1 MEALLISINKR
12 TFVVCERDE
21 RVDEGRGRNAAGRS
35 GRGEAVSGGDHPQ
48 DHEGDRRPG
57 QVQEDLR
64 QGMLSLHRRKYKHN
78 FSDLYYKLLCLKAPR
93 AGLYLACMWLPQY
106 PIPTVVGTSEHF

>member
-35 GRGEAVSGGDHPQ
+35 GRGEAVSRGDHPQ

-64 QGMLSLHRRKYKHN
+64 QGICCRCCH
-78 FSDLYYKLLCLKAPR
+78 C
-93 AGLYLACMWLPQY
+93 
-106 PIPTVVGTSEHF
+106 IVGNINIISQICIINCYV